1 MVQSARNLMAAVLTL
16 AMIGG
21 SSVALAN
28 YPERPVRIVVPF
40 APGGSVDVF
49 ARIATDNLSQRT
61 GKQFYVENVAGAS
74 GNIAA
79 GQVAKAAPDGY
90 TVLFAFSSFVINP
103 SLFAT
108 VPYDAASSFE
118 PVTLAVTATH
128 VVTVT
133 PSVAAKSVAE
143 LVALIKATPGK
154 FSFAHG
160 GAGTPAHLLGE
171 QFRLKT
177 ALDIAPVPFNGA
189 GPAVQSVIGG
199 HTPIGITAISPAA
212 PQIAA
217 GQIRA
222 LAVTSKA
229 RTRFLPDVPTMVE
242 AGYPDIVGDLW
253 VGVLVPK
260 GTSKNIVAF
269 LHRELSAVLAQNDT
283 QDRLSAVGFDTVGS
297 TPEAFGTQLAAEL
310 ESWRAVIQAA
320 KIKAP

>member
-1 MVQSARNLMAAVLTL
+1 MKRQARCGLGALMGL
-16 AMIGG
+16 
-21 SSVALAN
+21 VALGCASAVQAN

-49 ARIATDNLSQRT
+49 ARIATDKLSQRM
-61 GKQFYVENVAGAS
+61 GKQLYVENVAGAS

-90 TVLFAFSSFVINP
+90 TVLFAFSSFVVNP
-103 SLFAT
+103 SLFAS
-108 VPYDAASSFE
+108 VPYDAANSFE
-118 PVTLAVTATH
+118 PVGLAVTATH

-133 PSVAAKSVAE
+133 PTVAAKSVAE

-177 ALDIAPVPFNGA
+177 GLDIAPVPFNGA

-217 GQIRA
+217 GQLRA

-242 AGYPDIVGDLW
+242 AGHPEIVGDLW

-260 GTSKNIVAF
+260 GTPKDIVTL
-269 LHRELSAVLAQNDT
+269 LHRELATVLAEKDT
-283 QDRLSAVGFDTVGS
+283 QQRLAAVGFEAVGS
-297 TPEAFGTQLAAEL
+297 TPEAFGKQMSAEL
-310 ESWRAVIQAA
+310 ESWRSVIQAA
-320 KIKAP
+320 KIKSP

>member
-1 MVQSARNLMAAVLTL
+1 MKRQARHLLGALV
-16 AMIGG
+16 GV
-21 SSVALAN
+21 VALGSVSTAQAN

-49 ARIATDNLSQRT
+49 ARIATDKLSKRT
-61 GKQFYVENVAGAS
+61 GKQFYIENVAGAS

-90 TVLFAFSSFVINP
+90 TVLFAFSSFVVNP
-103 SLFAT
+103 SLFAS
-108 VPYDAASSFE
+108 VPYDALKSFE

-177 ALDIAPVPFNGA
+177 GLDIAPVPFNGA

-242 AGYPDIVGDLW
+242 QGHPDIVGDLW

-260 GTSKNIVAF
+260 GTSKDIVTF
-269 LHRELSAVLAQNDT
+269 LHRELSAVLAQKDT
-283 QDRLSAVGFDTVGS
+283 QDRLSAVGFEAVGS
-297 TPEAFGTQLAAEL
+297 APEAFGKQMAAEL

-320 KIKAP
+320 KIKSP